1 MKKWHWRARYYV
13 LVLAAGGLCAAGG
26 CGLSDQQLAQVWE
39 SVISAGLSTIVE
51 NALTLAAGQ
60 AV

>member
-1 MKKWHWRARYYV
+1 MKRWYWRARYYV

-51 NALTLAAGQ
+51 NALLLTTGQ

>member
-1 MKKWHWRARYYV
+1 MKRWYWRARYYV
-13 LVLAAGGLCAAGG
+13 LVLAGGGLCAAGG

-39 SVISAGLSTIVE
+39 SVISAGLSTIVQ
-51 NALTLAAGQ
+51 NALLLATGQ

>member
-26 CGLSDQQLAQVWE
+26 CGLSDQQLAQIWE
-39 SVISAGLSTIVE
+39 SVISAGLSTLVQ
-51 NALTLAAGQ
+51 NALTLATGQ